1 MKKSKENEVLQLQE
15 DHQRNGKYADPLK
28 SILYLYG
35 EHDSGKSTTLGW
47 LAFYLAYATSDE
59 SFIDE
64 QFHQWVKE
72 LKTKTRRKVT
82 FPDFRAIIPY
92 DVNETISYVYISL
105 FGDLLSATEANVFF
119 FEGRLDDKKI
129 LLFDKSSGPRK
140 LNDNERDYYNLFPPS
155 VCISASFQDRK
166 IEEPLWYFAGKKH
179 FTTCMTNWIYM
190 PKAPKVNIG
199 DFKKKYKDYAKLLK
213 RLIDESLKV

>member
-15 DHQRNGKYADPLK
+15 DHQRKGKYADPLK

-47 LAFYLAYATSDE
+47 LAFYLAYSSHAE
-59 SFIDE
+59 SFIEE

-92 DVNETISYVYISL
+92 EVNDTTSYVYISL

-119 FEGRLDDKKI
+119 FEGRLVSTIYIYDKK
-129 LLFDKSSGPRK
+129 SGFRK
-140 LNDNERDYYNLFPPS
+140 LAKEEKDYYNLFPPS
-155 VCISASFQDRK
+155 VCISASFQDKR

-179 FTTCMTNWIYM
+179 FSTCMTNWLYM
-190 PKAPKVNIG
+190 PKAPSVDAE
-199 DFKKKYKDYAKLLK
+199 DFKQKNKEYAKILK
-213 RLIDESLKV
+213 KLIDKSLKM

>member
-15 DHQRNGKYADPLK
+15 GHQRKGKYADPLK

-92 DVNETISYVYISL
+92 DVNDTTSYVYISL
-105 FGDLLSATEANVFF
+105 FGDLLSATEANIFF
-119 FEGRLDDKKI
+119 FEGRLDSTIYIYDKK
-129 LLFDKSSGPRK
+129 SGFNK
-140 LNDNERDYYNLFPPS
+140 LVKEKDYYNLFPPS
-155 VCISASFQDRK
+155 VCISACFQDRK

-179 FTTCMTNWIYM
+179 FSTCMTNWIYM

-199 DFKKKYKDYAKLLK
+199 EFKKKYKDYAKLLK